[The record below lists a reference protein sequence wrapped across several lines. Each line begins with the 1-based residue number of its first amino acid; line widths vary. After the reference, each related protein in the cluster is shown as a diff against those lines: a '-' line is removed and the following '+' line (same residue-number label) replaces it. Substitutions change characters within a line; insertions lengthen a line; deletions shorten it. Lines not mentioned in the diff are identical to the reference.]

1 MVPIMIKVGITE
13 FHGIAQEYTK
23 APPSGIEYS
32 AVSSSG
38 KYADIIFKS
47 HAKGV
52 YHYVDSPSHDIIE
65 APIFPVITKQPWI
78 YTPAH
83 FASAGAFNY
92 FGIPTPRFLKML
104 FVERYLA
111 KDNLK
116 RLLFKSHYGLRSLK
130 TYGNI
135 SSPEILAKTDV
146 VHPIVRRIDDSLI
159 NYQNEHINILFVGE
173 FIGKGGMNV
182 VDAFLKLRK
191 KFSHL
196 KLILCSNENF
206 QTTDVQLKN
215 SYLKK
220 IKECPDIEMAFH
232 SREHLLTNIY
242 PQADIFISPTYR
254 EAWGFAIQEA
264 MAFGKPII
272 STNINAIPEM
282 IEHQQNGIL
291 LDIQQHPY
299 IKGFKGFNIV
309 NPPQDLMAYMTSEIY
324 VQLEKMITDFD
335 YRKKLG
341 LAALDTA
348 RTKFSPEQRNARM
361 KVIYEES
368 LK

>member
-1 MVPIMIKVGITE
+1 MIRVGITE

-23 APPSGIEYS
+23 SPPDGIVYS
-32 AVSSSG
+32 PVSSSG
-38 KYADIIFKS
+38 KFANVVFKS

-52 YHYVDSPSHDIIE
+52 YHYVKSSEHDIIE
-65 APIFPVITKQPWI
+65 APIFPVITNQPWI

-104 FVERYLA
+104 FVEQYLA

-116 RLLFKSHYGLRSLK
+116 RLLFKSNYGLRSLS

-135 SSPEILAKTDV
+135 TSTEILTKTEV
-146 VHPIVRRIDDSLI
+146 VHPVVRRISDELI
-159 NYQNEHINILFVGE
+159 QYQNDRIHILFVGE

-182 VDAFLKLRK
+182 VDAFLRLRK
-191 KFSHL
+191 KYSHL

-206 QTTDVQLKN
+206 QTTDLQLKN
-215 SYLKK
+215 TYLTK
-220 IKECPDIEMAFH
+220 IHECPDIEMGFH
-232 SREHLLTNIY
+232 SREHLMNNVY
-242 PQADIFISPTYR
+242 PDADIFISPTYR

-282 IEHQQNGIL
+282 IEHQKNGIL

-309 NPPQDLMAYMTSEIY
+309 NPPTDLMNYMTDEIY
-324 VQLEKMITDFD
+324 NQLEKMITDFD
-335 YRKKLG
+335 YRKSLG

-348 RTKFSPEQRNARM
+348 RTKFSPELRNIRM
-361 KVIYEES
+361 KKIYEEA
-368 LK
+368 LI